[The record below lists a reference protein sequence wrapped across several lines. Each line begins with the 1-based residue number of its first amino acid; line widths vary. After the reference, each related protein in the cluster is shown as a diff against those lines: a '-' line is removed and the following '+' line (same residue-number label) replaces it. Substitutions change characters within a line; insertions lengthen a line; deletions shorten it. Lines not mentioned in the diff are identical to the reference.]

1 MDALERARISVEGL
15 SLGDAF
21 GVYYRPT
28 RLLSGTWNY
37 TDDTMMALSIIH
49 ILRQHGKIDQDALV
63 MDFAVRYNEH
73 RNRGYGP
80 GMHRLLPAILSGQS
94 WQEASK
100 ALFRGM
106 GSFGNGGAMRI
117 GPLGAFFADDLPKVV
132 EQARLATEVTH
143 AHPEG
148 IAGGIAIAVGAA
160 VAWQARG
167 SKLTRAEF
175 IDRVLPHI
183 PDSEVKN
190 RVKIARDTEFTAPRI
205 AALIDLV
212 GNGHEIT
219 AQDTV
224 AFCLWCAGEKLDAY
238 DEAVKLAASGQ
249 GDIDTVCAIV
259 GGMVA
264 CYTGIEGIPKDWLDH
279 REALPGWPFGK

>member
-1 MDALERARISVEGL
+1 
-15 SLGDAF
+15 
-21 GVYYRPT
+21 
-28 RLLSGTWNY
+28 
-37 TDDTMMALSIIH
+37 
-49 ILRQHGKIDQDALV
+49 
-63 MDFAVRYNEH
+63 
-73 RNRGYGP
+73 
-80 GMHRLLPAILSGQS
+80 MHRLLPAILSGQS